1 MKRLIINITFIA
13 ALALMVGACG
23 GKEAEK
29 AAEDSAR
36 RADSMAQV
44 KAAEE
49 AAIAAAEQ
57 ARLDSLR
64 QDSIEKR
71 EKAIEKIPSFSQ
83 INGAN
88 MESVLKKAGFKIKKK
103 TEEVPWGGEYF
114 TYVASATY
122 NPVEGVSCTYKT
134 TGNGY
139 SFTIVGAD
147 DQLEQFYQDAKN
159 YIAKAKR
166 NNPADPWVAEWSAKK
181 SGNTVT
187 LSMPGD

>member
-1 MKRLIINITFIA
+1 MKKGLLFAIA
-13 ALALMVGACG
+13 ALALLAGACG
-23 GKEAEK
+23 GSKEAEK

-71 EKAIEKIPSFSQ
+71 EKAIERIPSFSQ
-83 INGAN
+83 INNGN
-88 MESVLKKAGFKIKKK
+88 LESVLKKAGFKIKKK
-103 TEEVPWGGEYF
+103 TGEEPWGGEYF

-122 NPVEGVSCTYKT
+122 NPVEGVSCTYKA
-134 TGNGY
+134 TGNGF

-166 NNPADPWVAEWSAKK
+166 NNPEDPWVAEWSAKK

-187 LSMPGD
+187 ISMPGD